1 MTDHS
6 VVEGELL
13 AFRCH
18 LAALLDVL
26 PQAFAVPY
34 RAALEHRASLV
45 RHLLD
50 ETGQAAFDRERI
62 ALAVMRLTATPDRG
76 AVRGG

>member
-1 MTDHS
+1 MTDQS
-6 VVEGELL
+6 VMEGELL

-26 PQAFAVPY
+26 PPAFAVPY
-34 RAALEHRASLV
+34 RAALEHRVNLV

-50 ETGQAAFDRERI
+50 ESGQAAFDRERI
-62 ALAVMRLTATPDRG
+62 ALSVMWLSARGTA
-76 AVRGG
+76 